1 MIAKTII
8 HNRGKGI
15 CVIWKKNIVPK
26 SPIEQPN
33 KHQRVLTLAFLQVD
47 WQVQVI
53 ASSVDVLIF

>member
-8 HNRGKGI
+8 HKRGKGI

-33 KHQRVLTLAFLQVD
+33 KHQRVLILAFLQVGL
-47 WQVQVI
+47 QVQVM
-53 ASSVDVLIF
+53 ACSVDVLIF

>member
-33 KHQRVLTLAFLQVD
+33 KHQRVLILAFLQVD
-47 WQVQVI
+47 LQVQI
-53 ASSVDVLIF
+53 MACSVGVLIF

>member
-15 CVIWKKNIVPK
+15 WVIWKKNIVPK

-47 WQVQVI
+47 LQVQVI